1 MIKYKPNVQTLQSL
15 SENYETRKL
24 NAISDRQH
32 VLKAAKKTILFVG
45 AGPITIVE

>member
-24 NAISDRQH
+24 NAISYRQH
-32 VLKAAKKTILFVG
+32 VLMAIKTILFAG
-45 AGPITIVE
+45 AGPITNVE